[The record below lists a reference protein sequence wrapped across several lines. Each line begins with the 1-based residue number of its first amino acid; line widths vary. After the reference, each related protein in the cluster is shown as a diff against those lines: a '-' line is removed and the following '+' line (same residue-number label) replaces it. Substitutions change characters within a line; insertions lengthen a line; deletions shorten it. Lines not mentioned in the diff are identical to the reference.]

1 MLEKIHDHITNELQQ
16 TSRTDIVFVVTAVLF
31 NLIVLGINSAV
42 ASSAV
47 SEKASSSDDFV
58 LIIFIFMTLMV
69 NAIAMIAMRTGK
81 NTRNRL
87 LEGLIAMY
95 KDNEVDKYYNST
107 ILANY
112 SKRNFL
118 FSAVIICLFTTAIAV
133 PIVIRFI

>member
-16 TSRTDIVFVVTAVLF
+16 TARTDIVFVVTSVLF

-47 SEKASSSDDFV
+47 SEKSNSSDDFV
-58 LIIFIFMTLMV
+58 LFIFIFMVIMV
-69 NAIAMIAMRTGK
+69 NTIAMVAMRTGK

-95 KDNEVDKYYNST
+95 KDNDVDKYYNST
-107 ILANY
+107 ILSNY

-118 FSAVIICLFTTAIAV
+118 FTAVIVCLFITSIAV